1 MKSRLFFGF
10 AGRVPGLVLVFAFCL
25 FARLAQAEEPS
36 GSLFTMAFGFSPAEN
51 SQYAFLSALYSEV
64 FDRLGMT
71 FAYEILPL
79 RRCSVDANAG
89 LYDGEPLRVASY
101 ADSYPDMIVVSERVF
116 VNHIAVYALY
126 DAPVTDWNSL
136 AAGGYAVD
144 YVSGSV
150 QIEKNLF
157 ASVGKDHMT
166 AVQSPEKGLTM
177 LLLGRADL
185 FIDLESR
192 VEDALSSSKFSD
204 SGIRQ
209 LCIIDSNEG
218 FPVVHK
224 KNAALAP
231 RIAEALRSIK
241 RDGTYDD
248 LMRTLLSK
256 DYEKYYSEQ
265 AEAAVKN

>member
-1 MKSRLFFGF
+1 
-10 AGRVPGLVLVFAFCL
+10 
-25 FARLAQAEEPS
+25 
-36 GSLFTMAFGFSPAEN
+36 
-51 SQYAFLSALYSEV
+51 
-64 FDRLGMT
+64 
-71 FAYEILPL
+71 
-79 RRCSVDANAG
+79 
-89 LYDGEPLRVASY
+89 
-101 ADSYPDMIVVSERVF
+101 
-116 VNHIAVYALY
+116 
-126 DAPVTDWNSL
+126 
-136 AAGGYAVD
+136 
-144 YVSGSV
+144 
-150 QIEKNLF
+150 
-157 ASVGKDHMT
+157 MT

-224 KNAALAP
+224 KNVALAP

-241 RDGTYDD
+241 RDGTYDS
-248 LMRTLLSK
+248 LMRNLLPK

>member
-10 AGRVPGLVLVFAFCL
+10 AGRVPGLVLVLAFSL
-25 FARLAQAEEPS
+25 FAHQAQAEEPS

-51 SQYAFLSALYSEV
+51 SQYAFLSALYTEV
-64 FDRLGMT
+64 FDRMGIT

-116 VNHIAVYALY
+116 VNHIAVYALN
-126 DAPVTDWNSL
+126 DEPVTDWKSL
-136 AAGGYAVD
+136 VEGGYSVD

-150 QIEKNLF
+150 QIEKSLL
-157 ASVGKDHMT
+157 ASVGEDRMT
-166 AVQSPEKGLTM
+166 AVQSPENGLTK
-177 LLLGRADL
+177 LLLGRSDL

-192 VEDALSSSKFSD
+192 VEDALASSKFSG

-209 LCIIDSNEG
+209 LCIIDTNEG

-224 KNAALAP
+224 RNAALVP
-231 RIAEALRSIK
+231 KIAETLRQLK
-241 RDGTYDD
+241 RDGTYNS
-248 LMRTLLSK
+248 LMRNLLPN
-256 DYEKYYSEQ
+256 DYRKYYSER
-265 AEAAVKN
+265 AESARRN